1 MAVYADAR
9 RTLAGDAG
17 SHETHRRINAEI
29 AQEKAAA
36 LGRAGER
43 LEAAL
48 AHVSSLGRRLDTAG
62 DPAEQARLL
71 GEYETARVRALHA
84 RLALVIQRE
93 ALGLRHHRSSTSSF
107 PSRPGAPRPG
117 PRSRRGRP
125 RRRDASACSTQA
137 PGTIALIWNPDA
149 ETMPRAAR
157 ERLQLERLRDTLRW
171 VGERVAF
178 HRERLGPAT
187 VGALSDLAGLP
198 FVRKTD
204 LREQYPFGLLAV
216 PRREVARIHASSG
229 TKGKPTVAA
238 YTAGDLDVWREVMA
252 RALTAAGAR
261 RGDLLHV
268 AFGYGLFTGGL
279 GFHDGAERVGM
290 TVVPVSSGNTARHHL
305 LLQDFKP
312 DVIAATPS
320 FALHLAETLADQ
332 GGKPRELGLRVGV
345 FGAEPWTDGIR
356 TALERAFDLQAF
368 DIYGLSEII
377 GPGVAGECEARD
389 GLHIADDHFLPEI
402 IDPASGTVLPP
413 GREGELVFT
422 TVTKR
427 AMPLVRYRTGDIT
440 TLTMD
445 PCRCGRTS
453 ARMARVKGRSDD
465 MLIVKGVNLYPSEIE
480 RTLLAVEELA
490 PHYQLVVDRA
500 ADPGAARG
508 AGRART
514 GADRA
519 LRGLRPRPSRDR
531 LAAAARDRAAPAG
544 DGPERRAHD
553 RGPSHNPSIRR
564 QGGACDRARVGVS

>member
-1 MAVYADAR
+1 M
-9 RTLAGDAG
+9 
-17 SHETHRRINAEI
+17 
-29 AQEKAAA
+29 
-36 LGRAGER
+36 
-43 LEAAL
+43 
-48 AHVSSLGRRLDTAG
+48 
-62 DPAEQARLL
+62 
-71 GEYETARVRALHA
+71 
-84 RLALVIQRE
+84 
-93 ALGLRHHRSSTSSF
+93 
-107 PSRPGAPRPG
+107 
-117 PRSRRGRP
+117 
-125 RRRDASACSTQA
+125 
-137 PGTIALIWNPDA
+137 IWNPEA

-157 ERLQLERLRDTLRW
+157 ERLQLERLQATLRW
-171 VGERVAF
+171 AVEHVAF
-178 HRERLGPAT
+178 HRERLGAAT
-187 VGALSDLAGLP
+187 IGALADLARLP

-204 LREQYPFGLLAV
+204 LREQYPFGLLAT

-238 YTAGDLDVWREVMA
+238 YSAGDLDVWREVMA

-305 LLQDFKP
+305 LLQDFRP

-320 FALHLAETLADQ
+320 FALHLAETLAEQ
-332 GGKPRELGLRVGV
+332 GGKPRELGLRIGV

-356 TALERAFDLQAF
+356 AALERAFNLLAF

-402 IDPASGTVLPP
+402 VDPATGEALPP
-413 GREGELVFT
+413 GQEGELVFT
-422 TVTKR
+422 TLTKR

-440 TLTMD
+440 TLSLG

-465 MLIVKGVNLYPSEIE
+465 MLIVKGVNLYPSEVE
-480 RTLLAVEELA
+480 RTLLALAELA

-500 ADPGAARG
+500 ATLARLEVQVEP
-508 AGRART
+508 APELIARC
-514 GADRA
+514 GGFRVDHPEIAA
-519 LRGLRPRPSRDR
+519 LRR
-531 LAAAARDRAAPAG
+531 RAA
-544 DGPERRAHD
+544 EELRRATGLSVELTIVAPGTIPRSEGKAVRVIE
-553 RGPSHNPSIRR
+553 RG
-564 QGGACDRARVGVS
+564 